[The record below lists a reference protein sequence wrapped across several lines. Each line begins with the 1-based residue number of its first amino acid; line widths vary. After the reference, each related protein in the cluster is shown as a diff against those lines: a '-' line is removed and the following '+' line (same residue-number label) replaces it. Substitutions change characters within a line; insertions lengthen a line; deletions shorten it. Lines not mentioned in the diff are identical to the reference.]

1 MKTRVFAAIA
11 ASLGMT
17 GAIAGTAFPPPTL
30 SSIQDLSGAVNRSR
44 LKFVGRWWLLT
55 PNPGTAGTDYSVTS
69 RSKIVVAGPVSKLAA
84 LIGNS
89 EPEGAGTQAP
99 SINRLSFEN
108 ASAIVRATVDGV
120 EDFVVY
126 PSGVA
131 AGVLTDTIGFPVP
144 PATTIYSRLFR
155 RVPMLATAPSAAAIA
170 GGNLANSS
178 TYYYELTT
186 VDNGIESGPSTEFSA
201 ATSSPNLAIRLS
213 WTAPAY
219 GQAINIYQGA
229 ASGAERFLAQVPIG
243 QTSFADLGVL
253 ARNAAESPPAAT
265 ATPLDR
271 YLYAGESANA
281 QYCGGAGTDQTG
293 ATGSIAGQTG
303 PNVCYAPAPIA
314 VLGDD
319 YSHPSVL
326 MLGDSIGA
334 GMGIVQA
341 ASVYGQLY
349 ANLFDGAFADGA
361 FAGTM
366 NASIG
371 GAHLYKL
378 LNGAEKSWLR
388 FRLLPYADDVLCQYG
403 INDLADSQTW
413 QQLAASQLTLAQMA
427 KSAGAR
433 FYLFTLLPQT
443 SSTDGWTTAANQT
456 TRAAEAARLNYNAWV
471 RAGALASAGTPVLS
485 GGAPSSNVNG
495 YFDADAVVE
504 ANAANVLTIG
514 GGMWRAATSAAYSGQ
529 VLSGT
534 PTTTSLAV
542 SGAAYPVPSTSN
554 AGLSGQ
560 RALMTS
566 GAAAGQTAVIQTNTA
581 TSLTLYAN
589 GSTAL
594 TGSAMAGLTIAPAAG
609 DTFSIIATPTIEGTH
624 PSLTN
629 HQAISAALR
638 AWMAANLVPYGS
650 MSGR

>member
-1 MKTRVFAAIA
+1 MKMRILAAIA
-11 ASLGMT
+11 VSLGVT
-17 GAIAGTAFPPPTL
+17 GAVAGTGFPPPTIA
-30 SSIQDLSGAVNRSR
+30 SIQDLSGAVNRAR

-55 PNPGTAGTDYSVTS
+55 PNSGNAGTDYSATS
-69 RSKIVVAGPVSKLAA
+69 RSKIVVAGPISKLAA

-108 ASAIVRATVDGV
+108 ANAIVRATVNGAQ
-120 EDFVVY
+120 DFIAN
-126 PSGVA
+126 PSNVA
-131 AGVLTDTIGFPVP
+131 AGVLTDTVGFPVA

-155 RVPMLATAPSAAAIA
+155 RVARPATAPSATAIL
-170 GGNLANSS
+170 GGNLTSGA

-186 VDNGIESGPSTEFSA
+186 VDNGLESGPSVEFSA
-201 ATSSPNLAIRLS
+201 AAATPNLTIALS
-213 WTAPAY
+213 WTAPGY
-219 GQAINIYQGA
+219 GQVVNIYQGA
-229 ASGAERFLAQVPIG
+229 TSGGERFLAQVPIG
-243 QTSFADLGVL
+243 QTSFADLGAL
-253 ARNAAESPPAAT
+253 TRNAAVSPPAAT
-265 ATPLDR
+265 ATTLDR

-281 QYCGGAGTDQTG
+281 QYCGGAGVDQSGVVG
-293 ATGSIAGQTG
+293 AIAGQTG

-319 YSHPSVL
+319 YAHPSVL

-341 ASVYGQLY
+341 ASAYGQQF
-349 ANLFDGAFADGA
+349 ANLFDGAFTDGA

-366 NASIG
+366 NASVG
-371 GAHLYKL
+371 GTHLYKL
-378 LNGAEKSWLR
+378 LNGAEKAWLR
-388 FRLLPYADDVLCQYG
+388 FRLLPYADDVLSQYG
-403 INDLADSQTW
+403 INDLADGQTW
-413 QQLAASQLTLAQMA
+413 QQLAANQLTLAQMA

-433 FYLFTLLPQT
+433 FYLLTLLPQT
-443 SSTDGWTTAANQT
+443 SSTDGWTTAASQT
-456 TRAAEAARLNYNAWV
+456 TRTAEAARLNYNAWV

-485 GGAPSSNVNG
+485 GGAPSSSVNG

-504 ANAANVLTIG
+504 ADAANVLTIG
-514 GGMWRAATSAAYSGQ
+514 GGRWRAATSAAYGGQ
-529 VLSGT
+529 ALSGT
-534 PTTTSLAV
+534 PTTTSLTV
-542 SGAAYPVPSTSN
+542 SGAAYPAPSTSN

-581 TSLTLYAN
+581 TGLTLYAN

-594 TGSAMAGLTIAPAAG
+594 TGSAMAGLTVAPAAG
-609 DTFSIIATPTIEGTH
+609 DTFSIVAAPTIDGTH
-624 PSLTN
+624 PSLTG

-650 MSGR
+650 MSGH